1 MFLFVLYHLN
11 LGIFNVLFPAFGSGR
26 IGENNANKLAVS
38 LFLSSFK
45 VGDVCMFYSRVFSPC
60 IRKWRMGV
68 NNARIKTVAREITKT
83 STRGLIT
90 NF

>member
-1 MFLFVLYHLN
+1 MQKN
-11 LGIFNVLFPAFGSGR
+11 RS
-26 IGENNANKLAVS
+26 VS
-38 LFLSSFK
+38 LSFVSFK
-45 VGDVCMFYSRVFSPC
+45 VGDVCLFYSRVFPPALGSG
-60 IRKWRMGV
+60 RMGV